1 MRKELDLKMLYF
13 FRALYLN
20 GNVSLAAD
28 QLDLSQPSGSLLL
41 KRLRE
46 EFNDTLFVRVGQKMA
61 PTPCAQQAFTTISMI
76 LDLLDNQLVSSLPFD
91 PRTSQR
97 SFTIAMADISQIALV
112 PRLLDICKRQGAT
125 QIKFAIRH
133 IDDKIYSALESGDV
147 NLVIGYL
154 TDIPESFYQQR
165 LFDEHYVCLSSTTH
179 PRIRQAPTLASW
191 LKEQQVMVQW
201 DGTGHA
207 EMERYLARS
216 GIQLRTKMLL
226 PSFLGV
232 GNIVASTELLAT
244 VPEQVA
250 AWCAAA
256 FPCVAWPLPMPCPS
270 FTIRQ
275 VWHQR
280 YHHDPG
286 LIWLR
291 QQLAQLTQA
300 G

>member
-13 FRALYLN
+13 FRALSERQCLF
-20 GNVSLAAD
+20 GCRSV
-28 QLDLSQPSGSLLL
+28 DLSQPSGSLLL

-46 EFNDTLFVRVGQKMA
+46 EFNDTLFVRVGQRWR
-61 PTPCAQQAFTTISMI
+61 PHRAQQAFATISTI
-76 LDLLDNQLVSSLPFD
+76 LDLLDNQLMSSLPFD

-112 PRLLDICKRQGAT
+112 PPPAYVNAGAT

-133 IDDKIYSALESGDV
+133 IDDNIYSALESGDV

-154 TDIPESFYQQR
+154 IDIPESFYQQR

-207 EMERYLARS
+207 EMERY
-216 GIQLRTKMLL
+216 GTQWH
-226 PSFLGV
+226 
-232 GNIVASTELLAT
+232 STA
-244 VPEQVA
+244 
-250 AWCAAA
+250 
-256 FPCVAWPLPMPCPS
+256 
-270 FTIRQ
+270 
-275 VWHQR
+275 H
-280 YHHDPG
+280 
-286 LIWLR
+286 
-291 QQLAQLTQA
+291 
-300 G
+300 